1 VKQLKRYLE
10 KNMGQ
15 EGIDEEV
22 TMKHVVDSLNE
33 VLERSSTR
41 TRNNTGVALSTIFQT
56 LAELRD

>member
-1 VKQLKRYLE
+1 
-10 KNMGQ
+10 MGQ